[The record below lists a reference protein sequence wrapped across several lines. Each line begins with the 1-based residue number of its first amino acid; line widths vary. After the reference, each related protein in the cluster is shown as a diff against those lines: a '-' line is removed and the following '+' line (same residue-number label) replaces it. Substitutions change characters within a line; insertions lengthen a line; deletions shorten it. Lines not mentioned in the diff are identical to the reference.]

1 MTTLVK
7 KILPAAILFSFVAMA
22 LIPLG
27 VSADK
32 ADGVESPPDTLCT
45 DVSHDLSHLI
55 DSCEPGSFSEDMDN
69 AQLCC
74 LLDLMETLVD
84 YVFVILIIL
93 AGLMIIWGA
102 FLFVTAAGDSDKINA
117 ARDRLIWA
125 LVGVGVALAARG
137 LVKVVEFLIT

>member
-1 MTTLVK
+1 MTTLIK
-7 KILPAAILFSFVAMA
+7 KVLPAAILFSFVAMA

-32 ADGVESPPDTLCT
+32 KDGVESPPSQLCT
-45 DVSHDLSHLI
+45 EVSHDLSHLI
-55 DSCEPGSFSEDMDN
+55 DDCKPGTTIDENMKN
-69 AQLCC
+69 GQLCC

-102 FLFVTAAGDSDKINA
+102 FLFVTAAGDSDKI
-117 ARDRLIWA
+117 
-125 LVGVGVALAARG
+125 
-137 LVKVVEFLIT
+137 KVVEFLIT